1 MLQGEDMDGFDD
13 LLSDE
18 PESLNTI
25 ELDGK
30 TSSITEFQRDSL
42 RELAN
47 IAAGVATTSLS
58 NFVKKEV
65 RLGLPYMDILPA
77 KELPIFMGDSN
88 QKVIIAYS
96 NLSGS
101 LSGKLVTVIPDI
113 SGFLL
118 FDLSVGNPE
127 GTTKDVTAVMNEK
140 LVEVSSVI
148 SKFYMESLNDF
159 LDLEIQA
166 GDAQLTDLTG
176 KMLSQELEVGEDA
189 MALILEADFSIPGS
203 NFEGDFVLLADEKS
217 TQMLLDAVTE
227 KLS

>member
-1 MLQGEDMDGFDD
+1 MVQGDDTGGFED

-18 PESLNTI
+18 TESLNTI

-65 RLGLPYMDILPA
+65 KLGLPYMDIMPA
-77 KELPIFMGDSN
+77 KDLPIFIEDPK
-88 QKVIIAYS
+88 QKVIISYS

-101 LSGKLVTVIPDI
+101 LNGKLVTIFPNM

-118 FDLSVGNPE
+118 FDLSLENPE
-127 GTTKDVTAVMNEK
+127 GTTKAVTSMMSEK

-148 SKFYMESLNDF
+148 SKSYMQSLNEF
-159 LDLEIQA
+159 LELGITAEE
-166 GDAQLTDLTG
+166 AQITDLTG
-176 KMLSQELEVGEDA
+176 KMLSQELDVGEDA

-203 NFEGDFVLLADEKS
+203 EFEGDFVLLADEKS
-217 TQMLLDAVTE
+217 TQKLLDAVTE